1 MVGSLNYTRQQNYT
15 LHIQL
20 NLEDVSVMIRN
31 LIQGNVVSVLG

>member
-15 LHIQL
+15 LHIKL
-20 NLEDVSVMIRN
+20 NLEDVSVMILN